1 MDQNILSSLLKSF
14 AQYQQRIIF
23 EIQELIFSN
32 PSVLQTLKNVF
43 VYLFVQTA
51 FDVVREVCQEM
62 GLNLHE
68 EHSEYGLFSLMEDRK
83 YFVENVNL

>member
-1 MDQNILSSLLKSF
+1 MDQNILSLLLKSF
-14 AQYQQRIIF
+14 AKYQQRIIF
-23 EIQELIFSN
+23 KIQKLIFSN

>member
-23 EIQELIFSN
+23 EIQELIFST

>member
-23 EIQELIFSN
+23 EIQELIFST

-43 VYLFVQTA
+43 VYLFMQTA

-83 YFVENVNL
+83 YFVENANL